1 MYMLQRVSNKMSAG
15 ETFST
20 SSSQIA
26 GALTSTY
33 TSACFSHRILTLHIK
48 IKETLKRVLTTRQ
61 VP

>member
-20 SSSQIA
+20 TSSQIA
-26 GALTSTY
+26 GALTSTC
-33 TSACFSHRILTLHIK
+33 TSACFSHHILTLHIK